1 MCYTALNLDLKE
13 KSILMM
19 SNEEF
24 DRRMEFFLNQQ
35 AQFDADMQK
44 LQETQKELQKS
55 QQELHKTTE
64 ATAERLE
71 ELTTLVFEGFK
82 VTAERFDVVA
92 RNFEVVSE
100 KFNHIDLLF
109 SNTDA
114 KISALIDSQI
124 QTEELVRNIGVKLD
138 RHLNEDHNGRRN
150 PNTS

>member
-24 DRRMEFFLNQQ
+24 DRRMEFFLNRQ
-35 AQFDADMQK
+35 AQFDAEMQK
-44 LQETQKELQKS
+44 LQESQKK
-55 QQELHKTTE
+55 LHKTTE
-64 ATAERLE
+64 ATAEGLK
-71 ELTTLVFEGFK
+71 ELRTLVYEGFK
-82 VTAERFDVVA
+82 ISAERFEVVS

-100 KFNHIDLLF
+100 KFNHIDALF

>member
-1 MCYTALNLDLKE
+1 
-13 KSILMM
+13 MM

-35 AQFDADMQK
+35 AQFDAEMQK
-44 LQETQKELQKS
+44 LQESQK
-55 QQELHKTTE
+55 ELHKTTE
-64 ATAERLE
+64 ATAEGLK
-71 ELTTLVFEGFK
+71 ELRTLVYEGFK
-82 VTAERFDVVA
+82 ISAERLEVVS

-100 KFNHIDLLF
+100 KFNHIDALF

>member
-35 AQFDADMQK
+35 AQFDAEMQK
-44 LQETQKELQKS
+44 LQESQK
-55 QQELHKTTE
+55 ELHKTTE
-64 ATAERLE
+64 ATAEGLK
-71 ELTTLVFEGFK
+71 ELRTLVYEGFK
-82 VTAERFDVVA
+82 ISAERFEVVS

-100 KFNHIDLLF
+100 KFNHIDALF

-124 QTEELVRNIGVKLD
+124 QTEKLVRNIGVKLD

>member
-24 DRRMEFFLNQQ
+24 DRRMEFFLHRQ
-35 AQFDADMQK
+35 AQFDAEMQK
-44 LQETQKELQKS
+44 LQESQK
-55 QQELHKTTE
+55 ELHKTTG
-64 ATAERLE
+64 ATAEGLK
-71 ELTTLVFEGFK
+71 ELRTLVYEGFK
-82 VTAERFDVVA
+82 ISAERFEVVS
-92 RNFEVVSE
+92 RSFEVVSE
-100 KFNHIDLLF
+100 KFNHIDALF

>member
-24 DRRMEFFLNQQ
+24 DRRMEFFLNRQ
-35 AQFDADMQK
+35 AQFDAEMQK
-44 LQETQKELQKS
+44 LQESQK
-55 QQELHKTTE
+55 ELHKTTG
-64 ATAERLE
+64 ATAEGLK
-71 ELTTLVFEGFK
+71 ELRTLVYEGFK
-82 VTAERFDVVA
+82 ISAERFEVVS

-100 KFNHIDLLF
+100 KFNHIDALF

>member
-24 DRRMEFFLNQQ
+24 DRRMEFFLNRQ
-35 AQFDADMQK
+35 AQFNAEMQK
-44 LQETQKELQKS
+44 LQESQK
-55 QQELHKTTE
+55 ELHKTTE
-64 ATAERLE
+64 ATAEGLK
-71 ELTTLVFEGFK
+71 ELRTLVYEGFK
-82 VTAERFDVVA
+82 ISAERFEVVS

-100 KFNHIDLLF
+100 KFNHTDDRINALF

-114 KISALIDSQI
+114 KINALVDSQI

>member
-24 DRRMEFFLNQQ
+24 DRRMEFSLHQQ
-35 AQFDADMQK
+35 AQFDAEMQK
-44 LQETQKELQKS
+44 LQESQK
-55 QQELHKTTE
+55 ELHKTTG
-64 ATAERLE
+64 ATAEGLK
-71 ELTTLVFEGFK
+71 ELRTLVYEGFK
-82 VTAERFDVVA
+82 ISAER
-92 RNFEVVSE
+92 FEVVSRNFEIVSE
-100 KFNHIDLLF
+100 KFIHIDALF

-124 QTEELVRNIGVKLD
+124 QTEELVRNVGVKLD

>member
-35 AQFDADMQK
+35 AQFDAEMQK
-44 LQETQKELQKS
+44 LQESQK
-55 QQELHKTTE
+55 ELHKTTE
-64 ATAERLE
+64 ATAEGLK
-71 ELTTLVFEGFK
+71 ELRTLVYEGFK
-82 VTAERFDVVA
+82 ISAERFEVVS

-100 KFNHIDLLF
+100 KFNHIDALF

>member
-1 MCYTALNLDLKE
+1 
-13 KSILMM
+13 MM

-35 AQFDADMQK
+35 AQFDAEMQK
-44 LQETQKELQKS
+44 LQESQK
-55 QQELHKTTE
+55 ELHKTTE
-64 ATAERLE
+64 ATAEGLK
-71 ELTTLVFEGFK
+71 ELRTLVYEGFK
-82 VTAERFDVVA
+82 ISAERFEVVS

-100 KFNHIDLLF
+100 KFNHIDALF

-124 QTEELVRNIGVKLD
+124 QTEKLVRNIGVKLD